1 MAKQYNIRWGR
12 RDYAKL
18 SHLTRKVNKK
28 IFEIEVKR
36 PDINQYQPD
45 YLDYQQIKGKIKTRA
60 DFNRIMSQYERYLRE
75 GAEEISKT
83 ERGGYVTKWGEKE
96 LKLHEN
102 RMNRKKQKELATL
115 KSQEVTIAGE
125 GTGNTRA
132 QMGNIKEISLQ
143 PTKTNIKQKSQEEI
157 DRLFRKMER
166 EMFDSYDEKERAEKM
181 RRYVKGLIAE
191 GYSDELINL
200 MEHIEPKEFER
211 FFYLD
216 EVATIDFIYGP
227 EELKI
232 KDELMREFWQ
242 KYAKEEK
249 VNNFDFDSIRSEVND
264 EYASGQRIKGQGR
277 VFKPRRRRR

>member
-12 RDYAKL
+12 SDYAKL

-28 IFEIEVKR
+28 IFEIEVRR
-36 PDINQYQPD
+36 PDISQYQPD
-45 YLDYQQIKGKIKTRA
+45 YLDYQEIKGKIKTRA
-60 DFNRIMSQYERYLRE
+60 DFNRIMTQYERYLRE
-75 GAEEISKT
+75 GAEEIIKT
-83 ERGGYVTKWGEKE
+83 ERGGYITKWGEKE

-102 RMNRKKQKELATL
+102 RMNRKKQKELAML

-143 PTKTNIKQKSQEEI
+143 PTNTNIKQKSQEEI

-166 EMFDSYDEKERAEKM
+166 EMFDSYDDERRALM
-181 RRYVKGLIAE
+181 LRNYVKGLIAE
-191 GYSDELINL
+191 GYSEDVINL
-200 MEHIEPKEFER
+200 MERIDPKEFEKI
-211 FFYLD
+211 FSLD
-216 EVATIDFIYGP
+216 EVATIDFIYEP
-227 EELKI
+227 QELKTKEELLR
-232 KDELMREFWQ
+232 ELWQ

-264 EYASGQRIKGQGR
+264 EYASGQRIRGQGR